1 MLNIIFVLVCSEIQC
16 ILFSFRFQ
24 CFLSKNE
31 YGVVH
36 NTIRKECNKLQN
48 RMETIDYNEI
58 LAKLGFPKD
67 WHKRTVKIKH

>member
-1 MLNIIFVLVCSEIQC
+1 M
-16 ILFSFRFQ
+16 
-24 CFLSKNE
+24 SKNE